1 MKLHAKWHDHESKDL
16 NIPYCNRCTHGH
28 NTWGYIA
35 FLYYY
40 TIVWARIPTSG
51 QTVTA
56 DHSRMGSAMML
67 SLRCFSPPG
76 VRSSL
81 FLKVDQC
88 FYALVVGSVVP
99 RGESTA
105 FLCLGVMNDKVVKEH
120 YGTRALSTCPPPS
133 KEAVNLEGSVV
144 TMGARWFKGYVA
156 HIQPQLIVGFS
167 WANFDLPR
175 VLASQVGLQ
184 QNWAELFTRPFSVGW
199 YLFGCDGVD
208 RASMETHFMLTKGR
222 SG

>member
-1 MKLHAKWHDHESKDL
+1 MQKSLHTGISRPVSVFISPE
-16 NIPYCNRCTHGH
+16 R
-28 NTWGYIA
+28 
-35 FLYYY
+35 
-40 TIVWARIPTSG
+40 VWARLPTSG

-81 FLKVDQC
+81 FKVDQC

-120 YGTRALSTCPPPS
+120 YGTLSLSTCPPPS

-144 TMGARWFKGYVA
+144 TMGARRFKGYVA

>member
-1 MKLHAKWHDHESKDL
+1 
-16 NIPYCNRCTHGH
+16 
-28 NTWGYIA
+28 
-35 FLYYY
+35 
-40 TIVWARIPTSG
+40 
-51 QTVTA
+51 
-56 DHSRMGSAMML
+56 MML

-81 FLKVDQC
+81 FLKVDEC

-105 FLCLGVMNDKVVKEH
+105 FLCLGVMDDKVVKEH

-144 TMGARWFKGYVA
+144 TMGASWFKECVA
-156 HIQPQLIVGFS
+156 HIQPQLIVGFP
-167 WANFDLPR
+167 WADFDLPR

-184 QNWAELFTRPFSVGW
+184 QNWAELFSRPFSMAGIF
-199 YLFGCDGVD
+199 LAAAGVD

>member
-1 MKLHAKWHDHESKDL
+1 MSIKCHFVFSIHTA
-16 NIPYCNRCTHGH
+16 
-28 NTWGYIA
+28 
-35 FLYYY
+35 
-40 TIVWARIPTSG
+40 VWARIPTSG

-88 FYALVVGSVVP
+88 FNALVVGSVVP

>member
-1 MKLHAKWHDHESKDL
+1 MRG
-16 NIPYCNRCTHGH
+16 P
-28 NTWGYIA
+28 
-35 FLYYY
+35 FLPSCVLKRGRPLCWCRLCFLFFNEP
-40 TIVWARIPTSG
+40 VWARIPTSG
-51 QTVTA
+51 QTVAA

-184 QNWAELFTRPFSVGW
+184 QQNFSRDLSAWAGIFLAATESIVQAWRHIS
-199 YLFGCDGVD
+199 C
-208 RASMETHFMLTKGR
+208 
-222 SG
+222 

>member
-1 MKLHAKWHDHESKDL
+1 
-16 NIPYCNRCTHGH
+16 
-28 NTWGYIA
+28 
-35 FLYYY
+35 
-40 TIVWARIPTSG
+40 
-51 QTVTA
+51 
-56 DHSRMGSAMML
+56 ML

-144 TMGARWFKGYVA
+144 TMGARWFKGYAA

-184 QNWAELFTRPFSVGW
+184 QNCAELFTRPFSVGW

-208 RASMETHFMLTKGR
+208 RARMETHFMLTKGR
-222 SG
+222 SGWNRRHLPWEPLTLEPVRRPPAAVFLACLLFIFGREQTFTCS

>member
-1 MKLHAKWHDHESKDL
+1 
-16 NIPYCNRCTHGH
+16 
-28 NTWGYIA
+28 
-35 FLYYY
+35 
-40 TIVWARIPTSG
+40 
-51 QTVTA
+51 
-56 DHSRMGSAMML
+56 MGSAMML

-144 TMGARWFKGYVA
+144 TMGARWFKRYVA

>member
-1 MKLHAKWHDHESKDL
+1 
-16 NIPYCNRCTHGH
+16 
-28 NTWGYIA
+28 
-35 FLYYY
+35 
-40 TIVWARIPTSG
+40 
-51 QTVTA
+51 
-56 DHSRMGSAMML
+56 MGSAMML

-105 FLCLGVMNDKVVKEH
+105 FLSMFGCDERQSCEG
-120 YGTRALSTCPPPS
+120 ALRHTCPSTCPPPS

>member
-1 MKLHAKWHDHESKDL
+1 
-16 NIPYCNRCTHGH
+16 
-28 NTWGYIA
+28 
-35 FLYYY
+35 
-40 TIVWARIPTSG
+40 
-51 QTVTA
+51 
-56 DHSRMGSAMML
+56 ML

-76 VRSSL
+76 VRSPL

-120 YGTRALSTCPPPS
+120 YGTRALSTCRPPS

-167 WANFDLPR
+167 WADFDLPR

-184 QNWAELFTRPFSVGW
+184 QNWAELFTRPFSMGW

-208 RASMETHFMLTKGR
+208 RASIETHFMLTKAEVDEIEDTYPE
-222 SG
+222 SL